1 LFSLKSAKSSIR
13 IYDAIYGCLPTVGY
27 FWLWLIFDN
36 TEAEKGEVMK
46 KTNFIMAG
54 ALMALAMVFTSTSCS
69 KKEDASKNLTLKEEQ
84 KLTPEQAIQQEK
96 IKKGIKESQNI
107 VIATVNGAALTM
119 FDLVREM
126 NAIAPKYVAAGQ
138 PTTPEI
144 TAKVKKEALNNLIF
158 KELAVQEAIKEG
170 MKVKPEAVEDVINK
184 VRAQAGSEEAYKK
197 YLEERNLSEEALK
210 KTIERSHILE
220 MITAREVFDKI
231 EVDEK
236 TLRHAYEKE
245 KASFMT
251 KENPPRQMSFEEAKG
266 FIERRIKAEEGAKRI
281 GEWNNKLREKSQIKV
296 MLDEVEQKPKENA
309 GQQKK

>member
-1 LFSLKSAKSSIR
+1 
-13 IYDAIYGCLPTVGY
+13 
-27 FWLWLIFDN
+27 
-36 TEAEKGEVMK
+36 MK
-46 KTNFIMAG
+46 KNIFIIIGTLIAVVM
-54 ALMALAMVFTSTSCS
+54 LFPILSCN
-69 KKEDASKNLTLKEEQ
+69 KKEDVSKSTAVKEEQ
-84 KLTPEQAIQQEK
+84 KMTPEQERKAEK
-96 IKKGIKESQNI
+96 IKQGIRESQNI

-126 NAIAPKYVAAGQ
+126 NAIAPKYIRKGQ
-138 PTTPEI
+138 TETPEI
-144 TAKVKKEALNNLIF
+144 TANVKREALNNLIF

-170 MKVKPEAVEDVINK
+170 MKVNPEAIADVIDK

-231 EVDEK
+231 KVDEK

-266 FIERRIKAEEGAKRI
+266 FIERRIKAEKGAKRI
-281 GEWNNKLREKSQIKV
+281 GEWNNKLREKAQINV
-296 MLDEVEQKPKENA
+296 MLDEVEEKLKENS